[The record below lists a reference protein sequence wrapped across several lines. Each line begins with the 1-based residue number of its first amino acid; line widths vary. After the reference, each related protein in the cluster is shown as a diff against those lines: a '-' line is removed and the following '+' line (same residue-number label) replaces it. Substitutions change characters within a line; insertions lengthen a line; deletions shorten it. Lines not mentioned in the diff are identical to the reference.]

1 MGPDLLIRE
10 PEWLRNDRGRGV
22 PATMTWSPL
31 VTAIQILVDAAN
43 AMVMVPGHFG
53 SFGHDYRADMARFVL
68 NGLGLPHASDD
79 QMDAV
84 EGSLRSLELDRAER
98 IKAEHADVAP
108 PAPSQMENGQRVVG
122 GVPLRGSRT
131 SGAKWLK
138 SILRRSG
145 VPEGDV
151 Q

>member
-1 MGPDLLIRE
+1 
-10 PEWLRNDRGRGV
+10 
-22 PATMTWSPL
+22 
-31 VTAIQILVDAAN
+31 
-43 AMVMVPGHFG
+43 
-53 SFGHDYRADMARFVL
+53 VL
-68 NGLGLPHASDD
+68 KGLGLPVTTDA
-79 QMDAV
+79 QMESV

-108 PAPSQMENGQRVVG
+108 PAPSQVANGKRVVS
-122 GVPLRGSRT
+122 GVPLYGKRT